1 MKHEVQRKV
10 VHTVLALMCAF
21 GLGRFGFLAVVSGA
35 VVLLL
40 LFLMARFWVHVPIVT
55 SIFRSTYG
63 ELFFVLGIVVSLFL
77 AYPAIQPFQIA
88 MVLLGFADTSASLVG
103 MLFGA
108 THTYE
113 LFGEKRSVHG
123 SLACIGVSLGVLFF
137 FGVPI
142 LSSIC
147 IAGCVTAVEAFSPR
161 GSDNFSIP
169 VIAVVLL
176 VLFG

>member
-10 VHTVLALMCAF
+10 AHTVLALVCAF
-21 GLGRFGFLAVVSGA
+21 ALGRFGFLAVVSGA

-40 LFLMARFWVHVPIVT
+40 LFLMTRFWLQVPILT
-55 SIFRSTYG
+55 SLFRSTYG
-63 ELFFVLGIVVSLFL
+63 ELFFVLGILASLFL
-77 AYPAIQPFQIA
+77 AYPTVQPFQIA
-88 MVLLGFADTSASLVG
+88 MVLLGLADTSASLVG
-103 MLFGA
+103 MVLGT

-113 LFGEKRSVHG
+113 VFGEKRSVHG
-123 SLACIGVSLGVLFF
+123 SLACVGVSLGVLFF

-142 LSSIC
+142 FSGIC
-147 IAGCVTAVEAFSPR
+147 VAGCVTIVEALSPR

-169 VIAVVLL
+169 VVAVILL